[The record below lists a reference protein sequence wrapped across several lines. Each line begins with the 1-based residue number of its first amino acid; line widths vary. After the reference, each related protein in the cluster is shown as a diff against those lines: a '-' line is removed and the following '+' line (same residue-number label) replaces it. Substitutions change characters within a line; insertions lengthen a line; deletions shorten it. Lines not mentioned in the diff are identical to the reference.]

1 MLCLEKRRYL
11 PFFKSDN
18 NSVQH
23 FLLAS
28 HNTSSF
34 LCKPS
39 KTETYAHVS
48 NKDRLR
54 VIHISDDEECEQ
66 RSILTLRNTPTPQFP
81 PDFLVLCESETFQIF
96 FEDESGR
103 SSSLITE
110 IKVQNTAKHLHT
122 QKHLLITL
130 KLHAITMFENL
141 TLSLIF
147 GQFQTLWLCGTFLK
161 NSFSNN
167 ILIDS
172 FVPFYSSLLR

>member
-1 MLCLEKRRYL
+1 MLLSKWKNSEISSLFICIPLMLCLEKRRYL

-81 PDFLVLCESETFQIF
+81 PNFLVLMWKRNFPDF

-110 IKVQNTAKHLHT
+110 IKVQNTAKHCTYLETFADHSIVACNHYVW
-122 QKHLLITL
+122 KSDIKSHFWSISNIVALWYF
-130 KLHAITMFENL
+130 FE
-141 TLSLIF
+141 
-147 GQFQTLWLCGTFLK
+147 K
-161 NSFSNN
+161 
-167 ILIDS
+167 
-172 FVPFYSSLLR
+172 